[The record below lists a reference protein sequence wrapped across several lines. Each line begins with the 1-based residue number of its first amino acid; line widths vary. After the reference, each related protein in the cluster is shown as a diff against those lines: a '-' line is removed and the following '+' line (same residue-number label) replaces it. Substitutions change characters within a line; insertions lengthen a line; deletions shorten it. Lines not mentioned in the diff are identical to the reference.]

1 MAVCERGGGMT
12 KEEFK
17 KIFTDFNEKSFEEN
31 IATDDYDYFLNKL
44 INIFIYDD
52 MESLADWKKEFNE
65 YLEDVND

>member
-1 MAVCERGGGMT
+1 MT